1 MVFRRFRGQASGPSP
16 EASLMTRVKMHEED
30 GWAEVGDVKQQRADN
45 QTTARPHSI
54 RSAPRC
60 KLHCSAHFRPPEDEE
75 AFELDEAEEIWDS
88 GRSARN
94 QFIQV
99 QELETTEIEMT
110 PDVSPEPPEEHGYRC
125 RGCNACIFHGSDILS
140 SNYQAMT
147 GPGYL
152 IDATQNTTAA
162 TDPWLETARD
172 WWREDTQTVV
182 YTTGSY
188 VIREV
193 SCEFCDN
200 KLGVTYKVAP
210 DARNEYKVGKFLL
223 GADRLVLPPGV
234 THPKA
239 DPKIRTGARTAGSA
253 LRRLQHETALTD
265 ASKPQWSQILH
276 SQVPVYIGDFHVSYS
291 PDYRLH
297 FQVLSQEKALAEL
310 WMPLSTAM
318 EECRVKHFELKPP
331 GAKPEVGE
339 GG

>member
-30 GWAEVGDVKQQRADN
+30 GWAEVGDVKQQRAGTGA
-45 QTTARPHSI
+45 TT
-54 RSAPRC
+54 
-60 KLHCSAHFRPPEDEE
+60 DEE
-75 AFELDEAEEIWDS
+75 AFELDEAEEIWDWALEGDSSEGSVHQWVLDDFLVS
-88 GRSARN
+88 GDPPVAIASAPEVVETP
-94 QFIQV
+94 QK
-99 QELETTEIEMT
+99 ELETTEIEMT

-162 TDPWLETARD
+162 TD
-172 WWREDTQTVV
+172 TQTVV

-234 THPKA
+234 THPK
-239 DPKIRTGARTAGSA
+239 
-253 LRRLQHETALTD
+253 
-265 ASKPQWSQILH
+265 
-276 SQVPVYIGDFHVSYS
+276 
-291 PDYRLH
+291 
-297 FQVLSQEKALAEL
+297 
-310 WMPLSTAM
+310 
-318 EECRVKHFELKPP
+318 VK
-331 GAKPEVGE
+331 
-339 GG
+339 